1 MIDQKIINWT
11 YFKLQSCL
19 FTMTNIA
26 KNSYKSQSVYSGYGL
41 AFYGAGLCSFGYDFA
56 RNVVIFGVDNSS

>member
-1 MIDQKIINWT
+1 
-11 YFKLQSCL
+11 
-19 FTMTNIA
+19 MTNIA

-56 RNVVIFGVDNSS
+56 RNVVIFDVDNSS

>member
-1 MIDQKIINWT
+1 MIGQKNINYS
-11 YFKLQSCL
+11 YFQFQSCL